1 MKPAIVLFLLFTSTA
16 AFAQTDA
23 QTEEVPQ
30 VQSHRVT
37 SVESCIS
44 QLPPAMAAEVR
55 QSLKPYEDCQ
65 KRLGQVLE
73 KKAEQEEKLETA
85 KNAAPEAETPRNY
98 VRVQNPTEAATPA
111 KKP

>member
-1 MKPAIVLFLLFTSTA
+1 MKPVIVLFFLFTSTP

-23 QTEEVPQ
+23 PTEDAPQ

-37 SVESCIS
+37 SVESCIN

-85 KNAAPEAETPRNY
+85 KNAVPEAETPRNY
-98 VRVQNPTEAATPA
+98 VRVQSPAETAAPT